1 MADSIQDIVDSL
13 NDLLDEERMALL
25 DGNLDLIGRM
35 LNRKET
41 LIDSLNDLAKPDVK
55 VMSFSLVVLLFGT
68 IAFLILAKDTPL
80 NSAWNP

>member
-13 NDLLDEERMALL
+13 NDFLDEERMALL

-55 VMSFSLVVLLFGT
+55 VMSD
-68 IAFLILAKDTPL
+68 IACGAFIWYNRLSDLGQRYAAK
-80 NSAWNP
+80 